1 MVRGWMTET
10 CARGDSWIEGIT
22 HYLPLRVYYED
33 TDLSGA
39 VYHANYLKFMER
51 GRSDYVR
58 LLAIDQTAFAAG
70 PDGLFF
76 VVRHCAIDFL
86 KPARLDD
93 QLEVRTQFTGA
104 SGARLHCAQ
113 SIWRGAENLARAGM
127 TLACAGK
134 DGRPKRLPTILR
146 QAVASRQADA

>member
-10 CARGDSWIEGIT
+10 CARGDGWIEGMT

-58 LLAIDQTAFAAG
+58 LLAIDQTAIAAG

-104 SGARLHCAQ
+104 SGARLHL
-113 SIWRGAENLARAGM
+113 SLIH
-127 TLACAGK
+127 
-134 DGRPKRLPTILR
+134 I
-146 QAVASRQADA
+146 

>member
-1 MVRGWMTET
+1 MTERS
-10 CARGDSWIEGIT
+10 AEGDGRIESAT
-22 HYLPLRVYYED
+22 HYLPLRVHYED

-58 LLAIDQTAFAAG
+58 LLAIDQTALAAG

-86 KPARLDD
+86 KPARLDEL
-93 QLEVRTQFTGA
+93 LEVRTRFTGA
-104 SGARLHCAQ
+104 SGARLHCTQ
-113 SIWRGAENLARAGM
+113 SIWRGAENLARADI
-127 TLACAGK
+127 TLACIAK
-134 DGRPKRLPTILR
+134 DGRPKRLPAILR
-146 QAVASRQADA
+146 QPVTGKQADA